1 MVYGSLWLCPGLAF
15 VVRSLQKA
23 KRKDGSPE
31 ATGDREQGR
40 GHAIGRVFIPALEGI
55 CNLRVQD
62 F

>member
-1 MVYGSLWLCPGLAF
+1 MVPCGSALALLSWSDLF
-15 VVRSLQKA
+15 KRQKE
-23 KRKDGSPE
+23 RVGVPE